1 MFFSF
6 FQAIDRI
13 LEKGPEVW
21 NEAYNIAVEEVVT
34 LGSILERMSKAMGLS
49 LTAKDFLQ
57 EGDFYLYPT
66 VFAGPMSI
74 QVN

>member
-1 MFFSF
+1 
-6 FQAIDRI
+6 
-13 LEKGPEVW
+13 VW

-49 LTAKDFLQ
+49 LTSEDFLQ

-74 QVN
+74 QVKSYFHPIF